1 MLSYVLCLR
10 AERYWIFWG
19 GNKNTVF
26 KVFFD
31 SDMLH
36 CEADLKMRMDFGN
49 DISVTPVG
57 VICLAKIASVDGNR
71 ICGKN
76 KITITIRF

>member
-1 MLSYVLCLR
+1 MDFFG
-10 AERYWIFWG
+10 E
-19 GNKNTVF
+19 NKNTEF

-57 VICLAKIASVDGNR
+57 VICLPKIASFYCNS

-76 KITITIRF
+76 KITISI

>member
-1 MLSYVLCLR
+1 MLSCVLCHR
-10 AERYWIFWG
+10 ADRYWIFLG
-19 GNKNTVF
+19 KT
-26 KVFFD
+26 KVLCLKCFFD

-57 VICLAKIASVDGNR
+57 VICQ
-71 ICGKN
+71 C
-76 KITITIRF
+76 